1 MRCRIWSFLI
11 TSIKIFYKNDVFL
24 ADVFGVTRLRL
35 SIKSTLLKGG
45 ENMSTSIR
53 RERFR
58 YYRRLNNVS
67 QRQLSIDLNVS
78 DSHIRNIESGRGN
91 PDVKLLFKLAKYLN
105 TTPEELFPDLADVD
119 LINNE

>member
-1 MRCRIWSFLI
+1 
-11 TSIKIFYKNDVFL
+11 
-24 ADVFGVTRLRL
+24 
-35 SIKSTLLKGG
+35 
-45 ENMSTSIR
+45 MSSNLR

-58 YYRRLNNVS
+58 YYRHLNNVS

-105 TTPEELFPDLADVD
+105 TSPEELFPDLANV
-119 LINNE
+119 NSHNEE

>member
-1 MRCRIWSFLI
+1 MPNNL
-11 TSIKIFYKNDVFL
+11 
-24 ADVFGVTRLRL
+24 
-35 SIKSTLLKGG
+35 
-45 ENMSTSIR
+45 R

-58 YYRRLNNVS
+58 YYRQINNVS

-105 TTPEELFPDLADVD
+105 TSPEELFPDLANVD
-119 LINNE
+119 SASNN